1 MSRLAMYLALT
12 ALVAGCDSATAPAE
26 DLGVTGNPCAA
37 QPVTACLPT
46 PAPARP
52 ERPTRGEGLQG
63 FLRLVIPR
71 ERSDR
76 RIFYG

>member
-52 ERPTRGEGLQG
+52 ERPTR
-63 FLRLVIPR
+63 
-71 ERSDR
+71 
-76 RIFYG
+76 